1 MKKPGIREAARRGRN
16 PGFATLLALL
26 PSLLAAQTTGSIE
39 GRVLDSTGSAL
50 PGVTVSL
57 IGGAPGPA
65 APQVTGRNGG
75 FAFPNLP
82 AGEYLL
88 EATLSG
94 FETGSEPAAVESG
107 AVTRIELIL
116 ELSRVMES
124 ITVVAEE
131 PRSFATN
138 IVAEPMVAQ
147 QSPITS
153 VLAVVDNLPGVSIQE
168 GDAYGTDD
176 WSTSI
181 SMRGFQVNLDDA
193 QIGTTIDGMPN
204 GTSDY
209 WSGSK
214 ANRFVDPANMGG
226 VTVSQGTADIASRS
240 IEALGGTL
248 DFTTAEPEHERTFT
262 AAVGLGANDGQRFY
276 LRLDTGHLFHRE
288 VRAWISAVRQES
300 RDWVQDFAR
309 NERDHLAGKIR
320 AAVGRLDLS
329 AYFSYDD
336 ADSVSYQRLSSDAEF
351 RSDPRWDRLTD
362 TWTTTPW
369 VNQLYRP
376 GWAIPRKNTFG
387 YLKADF
393 AATGVLTISGG
404 AYVHRQWGR
413 GDWLPPYLVD
423 VVGDGGGAE
432 SELASGF
439 TARGGAPLGQVTF
452 VDAAGVPLTPR
463 PGCVSTLDFPYGG
476 AGPEFDPAC
485 HPADAIPV
493 QSYRH
498 SHYGKERVG
507 LTLEGDWFGE
517 LAIGGNRLRAGLWA
531 EDGRRDLGRDWHKLV
546 DARVSHH
553 FDEAPYWRQYDWEF
567 PQSVVKWYVEDTLFA
582 GPLAINAGVRQY
594 LVEVG
599 RRDLF
604 GDTAEL
610 SVSSDSDLLLSGGL
624 TWTAPIQGLELFA
637 GYAENFKS
645 LSDRLLEAPGRSL
658 EGLDPETADN
668 LDVGFRYTG
677 DRVAA
682 TATFYRIDFRNRIFF
697 LTPQSAAGPNYL
709 VPGGGAYFNAGG
721 IESRGVELSATLRL
735 TESTSFYA
743 AWTRNDAIYLGA
755 DDPLVS
761 AAQGI
766 RPGSQVVGVPRT
778 LVVASADHSAEPV
791 AAGVSAKY
799 TAARSVTLDGAWSAD
814 PYWLVDAYFRW
825 SAGRISER
833 LRGLEVAL
841 VGNNLLDRS
850 YLATITGQGAFIGAP
865 RTVSLNLTASF

>member
-1 MKKPGIREAARRGRN
+1 MIQRTEPRLCNAVL
-16 PGFATLLALL
+16 ATLPLL
-26 PSLLAAQTTGSIE
+26 FPALLAAQTTGSIE

-50 PGVTVSL
+50 PGATVSL
-57 IGGAPGPA
+57 IGTEPPA
-65 APQVTGRNGG
+65 GPQVTAADGG
-75 FAFPNLP
+75 FAFGNVP
-82 AGEYLL
+82 AGDYLI
-88 EATLSG
+88 EASLSG
-94 FETGSEPAAVESG
+94 FETGSEPVSVAAD
-107 AVTRIELIL
+107 AATRLELIL
-116 ELSRVMES
+116 AISRVMES

-181 SMRGFQVNLDDA
+181 SMRGFQVNLDEA

-248 DFTTAEPEHERTFT
+248 DFTTDEPEHERQFT

-276 LRLDTGHLFHRE
+276 LRLDTGHLFDRE
-288 VRAWISAVRQES
+288 VRAWFSAVRQES
-300 RDWVQDFAR
+300 RDWVQEFAR
-309 NERDHLAGKIR
+309 NERDHLAAKIR
-320 AAVGRLDLS
+320 ATAGRLDLS

-336 ADSVSYQRLSSDAEF
+336 TDNASYQRLSSDAEY
-351 RSDPRWDRLTD
+351 RSDPRWDRLLDAWTD
-362 TWTTTPW
+362 TPW

-376 GWAIPRKNTFG
+376 GWSIPRQNTFG

-393 AATGVLTISGG
+393 AATDVFSIIGG
-404 AYVHRQWGR
+404 IYYHRQWGR
-413 GDWLPPYLVD
+413 GDWLPPYVVD
-423 VVGDGGGAE
+423 LTADDGGPE
-432 SELASGF
+432 SELTSGF
-439 TARGGAPLGQVTF
+439 TARGGDPLGQVRF
-452 VDAAGVPLTPR
+452 VDPRGAPLAPR
-463 PGCVSTLDFPYGG
+463 PGCVSSLQFPYGG
-476 AGPEFDPAC
+476 AGPEFDPGC
-485 HPADAIPV
+485 HPADAVPV

-498 SHYGKERVG
+498 SHYGKERAG
-507 LTLEGDWFGE
+507 LTLDGDWFGE
-517 LAIGGNRLRAGLWA
+517 LAWGGNRFRAGLWA
-531 EDGRRDLGRDWHKLV
+531 EDGRRDLGRDWHKVV

-553 FDEAPYWRQYDWEF
+553 YDETPYWRQYDWEF
-567 PQSVVKWYVEDTLFA
+567 PQSVIKWYVEDTLFA

-599 RRDLF
+599 RRDHF

-624 TWTAPIQGLELFA
+624 TYTAPIAGLELFA
-637 GYAENFKS
+637 GYAQNFKS
-645 LSDRLLEAPGRSL
+645 LSDRLLEVPGRSL
-658 EGLDPETADN
+658 EGLEPETADN

-682 TATFYRIDFRNRIFF
+682 TATYYRIDFQDRIFF
-697 LTPQSAAGPNYL
+697 LSPQTAAGPNYL
-709 VPGGGAYFNAGG
+709 VAGGGSYFNAGG
-721 IESRGVELSATLRL
+721 IDSRGVELSATLRVTDSSSL
-735 TESTSFYA
+735 YT
-743 AWTRNDAIYLGA
+743 AWTRNDATYVGTG
-755 DDPLVS
+755 DPLVS

-766 RPGSQVVGVPRT
+766 TPGSQVVGVPRT
-778 LVVASADHSAEPV
+778 LVVVSADHGGEPV
-791 AAGVSAKY
+791 AAGLSAKY
-799 TAARSVTLDGAWSAD
+799 TAARGITLDGSWSAD

-833 LRGLEVAL
+833 LKGLEVAL
-841 VGNNLLDRS
+841 IGNNLSDRT
-850 YLATITGQGAFIGAP
+850 YLATISGQGAFLGAP
-865 RTVSLNLTASF
+865 RTVSLNVTASF

>member
-1 MKKPGIREAARRGRN
+1 MKKQMFQRRARHPCIAGLAM
-16 PGFATLLALL
+16 FVALL
-26 PSLLAAQTTGSIE
+26 PSLLAAQPTGSIE
-39 GRVLDSTGSAL
+39 GRILDSTGSAL
-50 PGVTVSL
+50 PGATVSL
-57 IGGAPGPA
+57 IGVRTPEGPQITA
-65 APQVTGRNGG
+65 ANGR
-75 FAFPNLP
+75 FAFGSVP
-82 AGEYLL
+82 AGDYLV
-88 EATLSG
+88 EAALPG
-94 FETGSEPAAVESG
+94 FETGAEPVSVEAD
-107 AVTRIELIL
+107 AVTRVELIL
-116 ELSRVMES
+116 AISRVMES

-168 GDAYGTDD
+168 GDSYGTDD

-181 SMRGFQVNLDDA
+181 SMRGFQVNLDEA

-248 DFTTAEPEHERTFT
+248 DFATDEPEHDRKFT
-262 AAVGLGANDGQRFY
+262 AALGLGANDGQRFY
-276 LRLDTGHLFHRE
+276 LRLDTGHLFDRE
-288 VRAWISAVRQES
+288 VRAWVSAVRQES
-300 RDWVQDFAR
+300 RDWVQGFALS
-309 NERDHLAGKIR
+309 ERDHVAGKVR
-320 AAVGRLDLS
+320 ASAGRVDLS

-336 ADSVSYQRLSSDAEF
+336 TDNASYQRLSSDAEY
-351 RSDPRWDRLTD
+351 RSDPRWDRLIDAWTD
-362 TWTTTPW
+362 TPW

-376 GWAIPRKNTFG
+376 GWAIPRQNTFG

-393 AATGVLTISGG
+393 AATDVLSIIGGV
-404 AYVHRQWGR
+404 YYHRQAGR

-423 VVGDGGGAE
+423 VAADGGGPE

-439 TARGGAPLGQVTF
+439 TARGGAPLGQVRF
-452 VDAAGVPLTPR
+452 VDPDGVPLAPR
-463 PGCVSTLDFPYGG
+463 PGCASTLHFPYGG

-485 HPADAIPV
+485 YPADATPV

-507 LTLEGDWFGE
+507 LTLDGDWFGE
-517 LAIGGNRLRAGLWA
+517 LALGGNRLRAGLWA
-531 EDGRRDLGRDWHKLV
+531 EDGRRDLGRDWHKVV

-553 FDEAPYWRQYDWEF
+553 YDDTPYWEQYDWEF
-567 PQSVVKWYVEDTLFA
+567 PQSVIKWYVEDTLFA
-582 GPLAINAGVRQY
+582 GPLAISAGIRQY

-599 RRDLF
+599 RRDHF

-624 TWTAPIQGLELFA
+624 TYTAPISGLELFA
-637 GYAENFKS
+637 GYAQNFKS
-645 LSDRLLEAPGRSL
+645 LSDRLLEVPGRSL
-658 EGLDPETADN
+658 AGLEPETADN

-682 TATFYRIDFRNRIFF
+682 TATYYRIDFENRIFF
-697 LTPQSAAGPNYL
+697 LSPQTAAGPNYL
-709 VPGGGAYFNAGG
+709 IAGGGSYFNAGG
-721 IESRGVELSATLRL
+721 IDSRGVELSATLRV
-735 TESTSFYA
+735 TESTSFYT
-743 AWTRNDAIYLGA
+743 AWTRNDATYVGTGDA
-755 DDPLVS
+755 LVS
-761 AAQGI
+761 DAQGI

-778 LVVASADHSAEPV
+778 LVVVSADHGGEPV
-791 AAGVSAKY
+791 AAGISAKY
-799 TAARSVTLDGAWSAD
+799 TAARNITLDGSWSAD

-833 LRGLEVAL
+833 LQGLEL
-841 VGNNLLDRS
+841 SLIGNNLFDRT
-850 YLATITGQGAFIGAP
+850 YLATIGGQAAFLGAP
-865 RTVSLNLTASF
+865 RTVSLNVTASF